1 MGYITDDTQVRV
13 DFFKPSGKWYC
24 TESMKWKGYN
34 GLIHDEFKDSLRDHL
49 KDDKGRLSGMIA
61 VCLEPYNE
69 HSHPLMIKVDDI
81 WS

>member
-1 MGYITDDTQVRV
+1 MGYTTDDSFVRI

-34 GLIHDEFKDSLRDHL
+34 GFIHDEFKESLREHIEEDR
-49 KDDKGRLSGMIA
+49 GLSGMHV
-61 VCLEPYNE
+61 VCLEPHNINSY
-69 HSHPLMIKVDDI
+69 PLMIKVDDI